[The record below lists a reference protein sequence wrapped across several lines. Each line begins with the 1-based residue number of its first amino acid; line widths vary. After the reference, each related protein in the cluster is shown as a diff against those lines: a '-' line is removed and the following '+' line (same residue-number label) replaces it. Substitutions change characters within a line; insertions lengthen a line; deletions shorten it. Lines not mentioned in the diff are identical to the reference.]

1 MRCEG
6 LVEVVAESRLSP
18 PPAAVPCHRMEA
30 FFVLSKRRKTALAI
44 EVIAGERQKNE
55 ERFRELSRAIN
66 DLMQLNPEKEEGV
79 CKCGCVYCGSHGHEG
94 PQSVECKLHAAFLAV
109 QEEEART
116 AGAPSAPAPPLRP
129 PEPPKS
135 RVRATGKGKEKATAS
150 GSRAKR
156 R

>member
-1 MRCEG
+1 
-6 LVEVVAESRLSP
+6 
-18 PPAAVPCHRMEA
+18 MEA
-30 FFVLSKRRKTALAI
+30 FFVLSKRRKTASAI
-44 EVIAGERQKNE
+44 EVIAGERQKKE

-66 DLMQLNPEKEEGV
+66 DLMHLNPEKEEEV
-79 CKCGCVYCGSHGHEG
+79 CKGGCVYCGSHGHEG

-129 PEPPKS
+129 PEPPKG
-135 RVRATGKGKEKATAS
+135 RARATGKGKEKATVS
-150 GSRAKR
+150 RSRAKR